1 MYELTPKQAQK
12 IVNKMMKDIPY
23 NINIMDKTGI
33 IIGSGNKKRIGTLH
47 HGAVAAI
54 KQKKIVPIEQDE
66 EFVKKGI
73 NLPIEW
79 NDDILGVVGI
89 SGEIKETSPFGKLV
103 KSTVLLLIE
112 QSIASEKENRRKNV
126 KHDFFNLLIDPTT
139 IYTKDITDQ
148 ALFYDVHL
156 NKPSQLVYIEFPKN
170 VNESI
175 VNNYPFFQPYQNT
188 LCVVVQ
194 EPNNIKELQ
203 EQLAKYQDV
212 FISISKIND
221 KIADG
226 FLQTKLALK
235 VLKGLFFHQKVI
247 FYADCEFI
255 ADLSYSLRKIKK
267 TAPQS
272 DLLETNDEL
281 IKTLQAYLN
290 CNMNMNETASQL
302 IVHRN
307 TLNYR
312 LNRIHKITGKDP
324 KNILDL
330 LELIFM
336 LINRIK

>member
-1 MYELTPKQAQK
+1 M
-12 IVNKMMKDIPY
+12 
-23 NINIMDKTGI
+23 
-33 IIGSGNKKRIGTLH
+33 
-47 HGAVAAI
+47 
-54 KQKKIVPIEQDE
+54 
-66 EFVKKGI
+66 
-73 NLPIEW
+73 
-79 NDDILGVVGI
+79 
-89 SGEIKETSPFGKLV
+89 
-103 KSTVLLLIE
+103 
-112 QSIASEKENRRKNV
+112 
-126 KHDFFNLLIDPTT
+126 
-139 IYTKDITDQ
+139 
-148 ALFYDVHL
+148 
-156 NKPSQLVYIEFPKN
+156 YIEFPKN

-272 DLLETNDEL
+272 DLLETNYEL